1 MRASRLG
8 SITSSV
14 HANFSQK
21 SAPSHLHP
29 LGARVNRQTCGLL
42 TEYQSG
48 SIEEKVEQGAGELDE
63 RIRSGTTGLFDTFMN
78 GAVMRENSDMS
89 TASDSVM
96 QATSYSE
103 SSWVNATL
111 YRADQVTAR
120 KPERNESSFLDT
132 IVGRRG
138 CLRSILNQLEAVAG
152 TNTTVLITGETGTG
166 KEVIARAIHELSP
179 RRNRNLVKVN
189 CAAMPAGLL
198 ESELFGHERG
208 AFTGAINSHI
218 GRFALADN
226 GTLFLDEIGD
236 MPLELQPKLLRVLQE
251 REFEAVGSTRTRPVD
266 VHVVAAT
273 NQDLKQMVRDR
284 EFREDLYYRLNVFPI
299 YLPPLR
305 ERKADIPELV
315 GHFVQ
320 QFADSMDKTI
330 EIIPEETMRA
340 LVRHCWPGNIREL
353 QNYIARGVILSNDGI
368 FEPGPL
374 ETCEPEPT
382 LKERIRKEIIA
393 ACERAKWRL
402 GGPEG
407 AAARLGLKRTT
418 LFHKMKRLG
427 IARPAR
433 RAVGASFR

>member
-1 MRASRLG
+1 
-8 SITSSV
+8 
-14 HANFSQK
+14 
-21 SAPSHLHP
+21 
-29 LGARVNRQTCGLL
+29 
-42 TEYQSG
+42 
-48 SIEEKVEQGAGELDE
+48 
-63 RIRSGTTGLFDTFMN
+63 
-78 GAVMRENSDMS
+78 MS
-89 TASDSVM
+89 TAPDSVM
-96 QATSYSE
+96 ELTRYTE
-103 SSWVNATL
+103 SLPINGTL
-111 YRADQVTAR
+111 HRADER
-120 KPERNESSFLDT
+120 SSRGPESEDTSFLET
-132 IVGRRG
+132 IVGCRG
-138 CLRSILNQLEAVAG
+138 SLRPILDQVGAVAG

-179 RRNRNLVKVN
+179 RRKLNLVKVN

-208 AFTGAINSHI
+208 AFTGAINSHV
-218 GRFALADN
+218 GRFALADR

-236 MPLELQPKLLRVLQE
+236 MPLGLQPKLLRVLQE
-251 REFEAVGSTRTRPVD
+251 REFEAVGSTRTTRVD
-266 VHVVAAT
+266 VRVVAAT
-273 NQDLKQMVRDR
+273 NQDLRQMVRDR

-315 GHFVQ
+315 EHFVQ

-330 EIIPEETMRA
+330 EIIPEKTMRA

-374 ETCEPEPT
+374 ETCEPPEPENANPT
-382 LKERIRKEIIA
+382 LEEKIRGEILA
-393 ACERAKWRL
+393 ACQSAKWRL

-418 LFHKMKRLG
+418 LFHKMRRLG
-427 IARPAR
+427 ITR
-433 RAVGASFR
+433 RADQ

>member
-1 MRASRLG
+1 
-8 SITSSV
+8 
-14 HANFSQK
+14 
-21 SAPSHLHP
+21 
-29 LGARVNRQTCGLL
+29 
-42 TEYQSG
+42 
-48 SIEEKVEQGAGELDE
+48 
-63 RIRSGTTGLFDTFMN
+63 
-78 GAVMRENSDMS
+78 MS
-89 TASDSVM
+89 TDPVM
-96 QATSYSE
+96 ALTRYTE
-103 SSWVNATL
+103 SSPINATL
-111 YRADQVTAR
+111 HRADER
-120 KPERNESSFLDT
+120 SSHRPERGDSSFLDT

-138 CLRSILNQLEAVAG
+138 SLRPILNQVEAVAG

-208 AFTGAINSHI
+208 AFTGAINSHV
-218 GRFALADN
+218 GRFALADR

-236 MPLELQPKLLRVLQE
+236 MPLGLQPKLLRVLQE
-251 REFEAVGSTRTRPVD
+251 REFEAVGSTRTTRVD
-266 VHVVAAT
+266 VRVVAAT
-273 NQDLKQMVRDR
+273 NQDLRQMVRDR

-299 YLPPLR
+299 YLPALR

-315 GHFVQ
+315 EHFVQ

-330 EIIPEETMRA
+330 ETIPEETMRA

-374 ETCEPEPT
+374 ETCEPPEPEIVNPT
-382 LKERIRKEIIA
+382 LEEKIRGEIIA
-393 ACERAKWRL
+393 ACESAKWRL

-418 LFHKMKRLG
+418 LFHKMRRLG
-427 IARPAR
+427 IARPADQ
-433 RAVGASFR
+433 